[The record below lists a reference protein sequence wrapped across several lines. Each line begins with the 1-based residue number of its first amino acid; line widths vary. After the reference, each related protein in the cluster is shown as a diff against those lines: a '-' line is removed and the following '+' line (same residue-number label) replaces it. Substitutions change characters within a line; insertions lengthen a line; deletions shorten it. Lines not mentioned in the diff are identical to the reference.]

1 VIRVEGLRKS
11 FGDVRAVDG
20 VDLQVERGELL
31 VLLGQNGAGKST
43 TLRCL
48 GGILRP
54 DAGLI
59 ELDGLR
65 LPEKL
70 DAVRA
75 RLGVVPDQARLYGR
89 NTAPEYLDR
98 FGYLYGVPEAERRTK
113 IAALLE
119 RFELADRADTVLA
132 AYSRGM
138 AQKVALIRATLHD
151 PDWIFCD
158 EPTAGLDPVA
168 AADMR
173 HYLAE
178 QKDRGAALIVTTH
191 VLSEAELM
199 ADRIAIMRKGVI
211 VTRGTLEELRREA
224 AKGRRLTAHLSKTVA
239 DPEPLNSWLGQH
251 AVEHA
256 LSGDRLTYTLPWT
269 ATVADRAAFAAELQ
283 RRLSSQEAPF
293 HELEEEQTSL
303 ESVYLKAMDEPV
315 SPSSVPMPAPAAVSG
330 IGAPRMFASLRSQGN
345 LLRNSL
351 PFYVS
356 SWWRRGDLSWVMY
369 LNAFVLLLVAGTS
382 LFGQLPGVAGQVAER
397 FAGGTALQAGLL
409 LPLFFMSFALLESI
423 KSSIG
428 IWWEKA
434 QQSLEVLLY
443 TPIDDPSLIWLE
455 VLPGAVVSTV
465 WVTFWMAAGMT
476 LLTLFG
482 QSAPWDL
489 LPIFTFVAAVTA
501 YWAAMGRMLG
511 FMLFPREGAAGGAW
525 SFLLSPVSAAV
536 ADLPLALF
544 VFRSPLAPASLLLPI
559 TACFALTVLCGT
571 TFDRERLMET
581 GLGRTRKRRVWLPI
595 ALIRRNAAAIA
606 AGLMLALAP
615 AAIAAI
621 VSSNAHWHSWSDV
634 RSVGMSA
641 EANVAPF
648 EATPVSNQVPDA
660 SNVPATSG
668 VTVAAAALAGIV
680 AMLALM
686 LALVIVSFAAFFLLG
701 VPALL
706 GLIAA
711 SAAWGIQLG
720 FGGATPLQ
728 PWLVGAGG
736 IALLALALN
745 TGAALPIYWSLVF
758 GSGRRLDRLREAWS
772 GYWSLFR
779 GLVLPACA
787 LFGIVVFRL
796 LAAG

>member
-1 VIRVEGLRKS
+1 MIRVEGLRKS

-20 VDLQVERGELL
+20 VDLHVESGEIL

-89 NTAPEYLDR
+89 NTASEYLDH
-98 FGYLYGVPEAERRTK
+98 FGYLYGVPEAERRK
-113 IAALLE
+113 RIAELLE
-119 RFELADRADTVLA
+119 RFELTDRADTILA

-138 AQKVALIRATLHD
+138 AQKVALIRATLHH

-173 HYLAE
+173 RYLGE
-178 QKDRGAALIVTTH
+178 QRERGAALIVTTH

-211 VTRGTLEELRREA
+211 VTHGNLEDLRQEA
-224 AKGRRLTAHLSKTVA
+224 AKGRRLSAHLSSPLA
-239 DPEPLNSWLGQH
+239 DPEPLHLWLTEH
-251 AVEHA
+251 AVEHHIV
-256 LSGDRLTYTLPWT
+256 DDHLTYTLPWQ
-269 ATVADRAAFAAELQ
+269 ASVADRAAFAAELQ
-283 RRLSSQEAPF
+283 RRLSSQDAPF
-293 HELEEEQTSL
+293 HELEEVETSL
-303 ESVYLKAMDEPV
+303 ESVYLKAMAEPV
-315 SPSSVPMPAPAAVSG
+315 PPSSAPMPPPPAISG

-345 LLRNSL
+345 LLRHSL

-382 LFGQLPGVAGQVAER
+382 LFGQLPGVAGQVVER

-443 TPIDDPSLIWLE
+443 TPVDDPSLIWLE

-489 LPIFTFVAAVTA
+489 LPIFAFVAAVTA

-581 GLGRTRKRRVWLPI
+581 GLGRTRKRRVWLPV
-595 ALIRRNAAAIA
+595 AVMRRNAAAIV
-606 AGLMLALAP
+606 AGLLLALAP
-615 AAIAAI
+615 AAIAAT

-634 RSVGMSA
+634 QSVGMSA
-641 EANVAPF
+641 SVDSAPID
-648 EATPVSNQVPDA
+648 TTLVSNNAPSA
-660 SNVPATSG
+660 SG

-728 PWLVGAGG
+728 PWLVGAAGV
-736 IALLALALN
+736 ALLALALN

>member
-20 VDLQVERGELL
+20 VDLQVEPGELL

-98 FGYLYGVPEAERRTK
+98 FGYLYGVPEVERRAK

-211 VTRGTLEELRREA
+211 VTRGTLEDLRQEA
-224 AKGRRLTAHLSKTVA
+224 ARGRRLTARLSKPVA
-239 DPEPLNSWLGQH
+239 DPEQLNAWLGQH
-251 AVEHA
+251 AVEHGLA
-256 LSGDRLTYTLPWT
+256 GDRLTYTLPWT

-283 RRLSSQEAPF
+283 RRLSSQDAPF

-303 ESVYLKAMDEPV
+303 ESVYLKAMEEPV

-489 LPIFTFVAAVTA
+489 LPIFAFVAAVTA

-581 GLGRTRKRRVWLPI
+581 GLGRTRKRRAWLPV

-615 AAIAAI
+615 AAIAAT

-634 RSVGMSA
+634 QSMGMSSGV
-641 EANVAPF
+641 NTAPL
-648 EATPVSNQVPDA
+648 EATAVS
-660 SNVPATSG
+660 SNVPA
-668 VTVAAAALAGIV
+668 AGNV
-680 AMLALM
+680 PAT
-686 LALVIVSFAAFFLLG
+686 LVIVSFAAFFLLG

-720 FGGATPLQ
+720 FGGSTPLQ